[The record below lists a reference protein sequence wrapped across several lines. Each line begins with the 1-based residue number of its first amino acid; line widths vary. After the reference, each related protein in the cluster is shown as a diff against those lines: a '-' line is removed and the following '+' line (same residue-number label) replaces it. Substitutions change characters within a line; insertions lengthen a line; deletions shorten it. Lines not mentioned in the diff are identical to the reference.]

1 MSKAVI
7 VGGGVIGLLSAY
19 ELARR
24 GVSVTLLDQGDFGA
38 ACSTGN
44 AGWIT
49 PSLSG
54 PVPAPGLVGT
64 SLRWMLSRDSPL
76 YIRPSAV
83 PRLAPWLFEFW
94 RHCNPRDYEAGLHAT
109 AELGRHTFELFDK
122 LSEHMDF
129 EMHKAGMLFVC
140 LKQESVK
147 HIVDDVEA
155 MRDYG
160 YDSPTILSPKELRE
174 FEPGISGPL
183 EAAVW
188 VKEDRHIRPES
199 LMRGAVAW
207 LQANGVEL
215 RPGVEVTGFR
225 RRGRQITAVET
236 RVGSFEADQVL
247 IAAGAWTGRVAAK
260 AGVRIPMTAGKGYN
274 VTVQNSKVSLQHP
287 LYLVDVRVAVSPYNG
302 ALRIAGTMEL
312 SGLNTILDTP
322 RVDALRRGANRY
334 ISGWDQG
341 TAQTSWVGMRP
352 MMPDGLLALGSVPQ
366 YDNLFVASGHAMM
379 GISLGPSTAVTIA
392 EYMTTGKSPVDLT
405 PFNPVRFDQSFTG
418 RLAGRLS

>member
-19 ELARR
+19 ELTRR
-24 GVSVTLLDQGDFGA
+24 GVSVTLLDKGDFGA

-64 SLRWMLSRDSPL
+64 SLRWMLRRDSPL

-83 PRLAPWLFEFW
+83 PRLAPWLLEFW

-109 AELGRHTFELFDK
+109 AELGRHTHK
-122 LSEHMDF
+122 LYDALAQEVDF
-129 EMHKAGMLFVC
+129 EMHRAGMLFVC
-140 LKQESVK
+140 LRRESMK
-147 HIVDDVEA
+147 HVVDDIEA

-160 YDSPTILSPKELRE
+160 YDPPAILGPKELRE
-174 FEPGISGPL
+174 FEPGIAGPM

-188 VKEDRHIRPES
+188 VKEERHVRPES
-199 LMRGAVAW
+199 LMRGLVAW
-207 LQANGVEL
+207 LEQHGVEM
-215 RPGVEVTGFR
+215 RAGVEVIGFR

-247 IAAGAWTGRVAAK
+247 IAAGAWTGKVAAL
-260 AGVRIPMTAGKGYN
+260 AGLFIPMQAGKGYN
-274 VTVQNSKVSLQHP
+274 ITVQNSEVQLSHP
-287 LYLVDVRVAVSPYNG
+287 LYLVDVRVAVSPYKG

-312 SGLNTILDTP
+312 SGINTVLDEA

-334 ISGWDQG
+334 IAGWDRG
-341 TAQTSWVGMRP
+341 TAQTTWVGMRP
-352 MMPDGLLALGSVPQ
+352 MLPDGLVALGLAPR
-366 YDNLFVASGHAMM
+366 YDNLFIASGHAME
-379 GISLGPSTAVTIA
+379 GISLGPSTATTIA
-392 EYMTTGKSPVDLT
+392 DYMTTGKTDVDLT
-405 PFNPVRFDQSFTG
+405 PFDPGRFERSILG
-418 RLAGRLS
+418 RLAARLA